1 MAKLVSKSMS
11 SREDVYDIS
20 VNEDHCFYAN
30 NILVHNCGEIALT
43 VLGGFCVIADVV
55 PFHADSL
62 EEAEDAF
69 RAATRA
75 LIRVNTMNS
84 IYGKEVA
91 RTNRIGVGMTGIH
104 EFAWKF
110 FGLGFRDL
118 LDEEKSKHFW
128 MTLAR
133 FNRAVRQEAELYCK
147 KHNLTVPHTMTTI
160 KPAGCMDSSTVIRT
174 DKGNLSLA
182 EIFTQNGYDLDNY
195 VGMSGVWLDLKE
207 SISVYDKD
215 NNLKPVTQLYVN
227 GKQQTMRVEFED
239 GLSVDVTPN
248 HMFLTKEKGWV
259 RADELDGS
267 EDIVNW

>member
-1 MAKLVSKSMS
+1 MAKLVSRNIISN
-11 SREDVYDIS
+11 EDVYDIC
-20 VNEDHCFYAN
+20 VQEDQCFYAN

-55 PFHADSL
+55 PFHADTL

-69 RAATRA
+69 RVATRA
-75 LIRVNTMNS
+75 LIRVNTMDS
-84 IYGKEVA
+84 IYGKEVK
-91 RTNRIGVGMTGIH
+91 RTNRIGVGMTGVH

-110 FGLGFRDL
+110 FRLGFRDL
-118 LDEEKSKHFW
+118 LDEEKSKPFW

-133 FNRAVRQEAELYCK
+133 FNRAVREEAEHYCK
-147 KHNLTVPHTMTTI
+147 KHGLTLPHTMTTN
-160 KPAGCMDSSTVIRT
+160 KPAGCMDPSTVIRT

-182 EIFTQNGYDLDNY
+182 EIVTRNGYNLDDY
-195 VGMSGVWLDLKE
+195 AGMSDVWLDLE
-207 SISVYDKD
+207 DPISVYDKD

-239 GLSVDVTPN
+239 GLVVDVTPN

-259 RADELDGS
+259 RADEIDGS
-267 EDIVNW
+267 EDIVGW